1 MMMTGGPAAAA
12 AVPLAALQAAGYRQ
26 RVGLQQAAVAAS
38 YFNTAAAAGLRHA
51 TPLTAIAAAPPTM

>member
-38 YFNTAAAAGLRHA
+38 YFNTAAAGLRHA
-51 TPLTAIAAAPPTM
+51 APLTAIAAAPPTM